1 MFTPRG
7 NFRGRLNITDTGTRG
22 RIKQIN
28 KGVLIM
34 YFDSEAWI
42 KGIESIQ
49 DVEEKPFNFEDFEE
63 YEIMSERDFKNDL

>member
-1 MFTPRG
+1 M
-7 NFRGRLNITDTGTRG
+7 N
-22 RIKQIN
+22 
-28 KGVLIM
+28 

-42 KGIESIQ
+42 KEMESIQ

>member
-1 MFTPRG
+1 
-7 NFRGRLNITDTGTRG
+7 
-22 RIKQIN
+22 
-28 KGVLIM
+28 M

-63 YEIMSERDFKNDL
+63 YEIMSERDLKNDL